1 VHYLVTGANGFI
13 GSSLCRALLD
23 AGYAVRGS
31 MRSGRKVQEGVEPVL
46 VETVSGATDWAP
58 ALSDIDVVIHLAAR
72 VHVVRERALN
82 PLTEFRKVNVE
93 GTLCLARQAAASG
106 VKRFVFLSTVGVN
119 GNRTAPDS
127 CFRES
132 DLPEPHNDYS
142 LSKYEAE
149 EMLLSMAATSDM
161 EIVIVRPPLVYGYG
175 APGNLASLIRWI
187 KRRIPLPLDISSN
200 RRSFVSV
207 QNLVDFVCLCS
218 VHPAAGGEIFLIND
232 GQDLSTKELV
242 IELASAAGGRARLV
256 YVPLP
261 LLRLLARLAGQSEL
275 LERLCSDLRVDGAK
289 ARSLLGW
296 SPPLSVK
303 AGLYQA
309 VTGRL
314 AQ

>member
-13 GSSLCRALLD
+13 GRSLCRALLD
-23 AGYAVRGS
+23 AGHAVRGS
-31 MRSGRKVQEGVEPVL
+31 MRSGRHVQEGVEPFL
-46 VETVSGATDWAP
+46 VATLSGATDWAP

-72 VHVVRERALN
+72 VHIVRERALN
-82 PLTEFRKVNVE
+82 PLAEFRKVNVE
-93 GTLCLARQAAASG
+93 GTLRLARQAAASG

-132 DLPEPHNDYS
+132 DHPEPHNDYS

-149 EMLLSMAATSDM
+149 EMLLRMAAMGDM

-242 IELASAAGGRARLV
+242 IELASAAGGKARLV

-261 LLRLLARLAGQSEL
+261 LLRMLARLAGRSEQ
-275 LERLCSDLRVDGAK
+275 LERLCGDLRVDGAK
-289 ARSLLGW
+289 ARYLLGW
-296 SPPLSVK
+296 SPPISVK
-303 AGLYQA
+303 AGLHQA
-309 VTGRL
+309 VTGRVTL
-314 AQ
+314 